1 MTSKIKGIIIEN
13 KSKVKTNLERATML
27 TKRQKQVLDF
37 IKSYKDKHDYAPS
50 LEEIKKHLRLSSVST
65 AHYHVKALINMGYL
79 RKGENQP
86 RSLDVFSTQ
95 KFVQIPILG
104 TIAAGLPIEAI
115 EHKENIAIP
124 QFKLR
129 SNQYHFA
136 LRVQGESMLD
146 ENINDGDIVIVKSQP
161 TADNGQ
167 KVVALI
173 NNQEVTLKKI
183 YREKDYAR
191 LEPANSQ
198 FKPIIVPY
206 ENIQI
211 QGVVVDIIKT
221 LQESLPETNEKLIK
235 NQENQHKEPA
245 SLPEPHVPIDKIIKG
260 DTIESMKK
268 LPPNSIDLI
277 IADPPYNLSKGN
289 NWAWDAKTNLP
300 GFGGAWNKVIE
311 SWDNMPL
318 SEYFSFTASWV
329 SEAKRILKPTGSM
342 WIFGTYHNIG
352 IMNTILQLLS
362 IEIINEIIWYKRNSF
377 PNLSG
382 RRLTASHETLLW
394 AHVGNK
400 KRNYYFNYKFSKNFS
415 DPTDTLK
422 MKDKQMRTIWDIPN
436 NKAPEELKFGRHP
449 TQKPVRVCTRI
460 VSLASKTGDIVL
472 APFAGAGSEC
482 VAAKFLGRHYLGF
495 EMVNEYVEIAEKR
508 LKNIRCQITS

>member
-1 MTSKIKGIIIEN
+1 
-13 KSKVKTNLERATML
+13 ML
-27 TKRQKQVLDF
+27 TKRQKQVLVF
-37 IKSYKDKHDYAPS
+37 LKNYKDKHDYAPS

-65 AHYHVKALINMGYL
+65 AHYHVQALQSMGYL
-79 RKGENQP
+79 QKEENQP
-86 RSLDVFSTQ
+86 RALDVFSAQ

-115 EHKENIAIP
+115 EHKENIAVP
-124 QFKLR
+124 QFKLKN
-129 SNQYHFA
+129 NQYHFA

-173 NNQEVTLKKI
+173 NNQEVSLKKI

-191 LEPANSQ
+191 LEPANPQ
-198 FKPIIVPY
+198 FKPIVVPY

-221 LQESLPETNEKLIK
+221 LQESPHQVHVEKNI
-235 NQENQHKEPA
+235 NQGEQPKESISVPN
-245 SLPEPHVPIDKIIKG
+245 PHIPIDKIIKG
-260 DTIESMKK
+260 DAIENMKK
-268 LPPNSIDLI
+268 LPSNSIDLI

-289 NWAWDAKTNLP
+289 KWAWDPKSNLP
-300 GFGGAWNKVIE
+300 GFGGAWNKVLE

-318 SEYFSFTASWV
+318 SEYFSFTASWA

-400 KRNYYFNYKFSKNFS
+400 KRSYYFNYKFSKSFS

-436 NKAPEELKFGRHP
+436 NKDPEELKFGRHP
-449 TQKPVRVCTRI
+449 TQKPLRVCIRI
-460 VSLASKTGDIVL
+460 VSLASKPGDIVL

-482 VAAKFLGRHYLGF
+482 VTAKSLGRHYLGF
-495 EMVNEYVEIAEKR
+495 EMDNDYVEIAERR
-508 LKNIRCQITS
+508 LKNVRCQITS

>member
-1 MTSKIKGIIIEN
+1 
-13 KSKVKTNLERATML
+13 ML

-37 IKSYKDKHDYAPS
+37 IKNFIDKHDYAPS

-65 AHYHVKALINMGYL
+65 AHYHVQALQNMGYL
-79 RKGENQP
+79 QKEVNRP
-86 RSLDVFSTQ
+86 RTLNVFSEQ
-95 KFVQIPILG
+95 KLVQIPILG
-104 TIAAGLPIEAI
+104 SIAAGLPIEAI
-115 EHKENIAIP
+115 EHKENIAVP
-124 QFKLR
+124 QFKLK

-183 YREKDYAR
+183 YREKNYAR
-191 LEPANSQ
+191 LEPANPQ
-198 FKPIIVPY
+198 FKSIVVPY

-221 LQESLPETNEKLIK
+221 FQESAHQLHVEVH
-235 NQENQHKEPA
+235 ENQGVQPKE
-245 SLPEPHVPIDKIIKG
+245 SISILEPHIPIDKIIKG
-260 DTIESMKK
+260 DAIENMKK
-268 LPPNSIDLI
+268 LPSNSIDLI

-289 NWAWDAKTNLP
+289 KWAWDAKSNLP

-352 IMNTILQLLS
+352 IMNTLLQLLS

-400 KRNYYFNYKFSKNFS
+400 KRNYYFNYKFSKSFS

-436 NKAPEELKFGRHP
+436 NKNPEELKFGRHP
-449 TQKPVRVCTRI
+449 TQKPLRVCTRI
-460 VSLASKTGDIVL
+460 ISLASKEDDIVL

-482 VAAKFLGRHYLGF
+482 VAAKFLGRHYIGF
-495 EMVNEYVEIAEKR
+495 EIDDKYIEIAEKR
-508 LKNIRCQITS
+508 LKNVKYQITV

>member
-1 MTSKIKGIIIEN
+1 
-13 KSKVKTNLERATML
+13 ML

-37 IKSYKDKHDYAPS
+37 IKDYKERHDYAPS

-65 AHYHVKALINMGYL
+65 AHYHVQALQSMGYL
-79 RKGENQP
+79 RKEENQP
-86 RSLDVFSTQ
+86 RALDVFSEQ
-95 KFVQIPILG
+95 QLVQIPILG

-115 EHKENIAIP
+115 EDKENIAVP
-124 QFKLR
+124 QFKLK

-136 LRVQGESMLD
+136 LRVRGESMLD
-146 ENINDGDIVIVKSQP
+146 ENINNGDIVIVKSQP

-183 YREKDYAR
+183 YREKGYAR
-191 LEPANSQ
+191 LEPANPQ

-206 ENIQI
+206 ENVQI

-221 LQESLPETNEKLIK
+221 FQESAHQTRVETNISQKEQSKESITIPKLNI
-235 NQENQHKEPA
+235 
-245 SLPEPHVPIDKIIKG
+245 PIDKIIKG
-260 DTIESMKK
+260 DTIENMKK
-268 LPPNSIDLI
+268 LPANSIDLI

-289 NWAWDAKTNLP
+289 RWAWDPKANLP

-318 SEYFSFTASWV
+318 SDYFSFTASWI
-329 SEAKRILKPTGSM
+329 SEAKRVLKPTGSM
-342 WIFGTYHNIG
+342 WIFGTYHNTG

-394 AHVGNK
+394 AHAGNK
-400 KRNYYFNYKFSKNFS
+400 KRSYYFDYKFSKNFS

-422 MKDKQMRTIWDIPN
+422 IKDKQMRTIWDIPN
-436 NKAPEELKFGRHP
+436 NKNPEELKFGRHP
-449 TQKPVRVCTRI
+449 TQKPLRVCTRI
-460 VSLASKTGDIVL
+460 ISLASKTDDIIL

-482 VAAKFLGRHYLGF
+482 VAAKSLGRHYIGF
-495 EMVNEYVEIAEKR
+495 EIENEYVEIADRR
-508 LKNIRCQITS
+508 LKNVRYQIANQL

>member
-1 MTSKIKGIIIEN
+1 
-13 KSKVKTNLERATML
+13 ML

-37 IKSYKDKHDYAPS
+37 IKKYIGKHDYAPS

-65 AHYHVKALINMGYL
+65 AHYHVEALQNIGYL
-79 RKGENQP
+79 RKEENQP
-86 RSLDVFSTQ
+86 RALDVFSKQ

-104 TIAAGLPIEAI
+104 TIAAGSPIEAI

-124 QFKLR
+124 QFKLKN
-129 SNQYHFA
+129 NQYHFA

-167 KVVALI
+167 KVVSLI

-183 YREKDYAR
+183 YKEKNYVR
-191 LEPANSQ
+191 LEPANTR
-198 FKPIIVPY
+198 FKPIVVPY

-221 LQESLPETNEKLIK
+221 LQETAPHVDVEVHK
-235 NQENQHKEPA
+235 NQENQSKE
-245 SLPEPHVPIDKIIKG
+245 SISKSHIPIDKIIKG
-260 DTIESMKK
+260 DVIENMKK
-268 LPPNSIDLI
+268 LPSNSIDLI

-289 NWAWDAKTNLP
+289 KWAWDAKSNLP
-300 GFGGAWNKVIE
+300 GFGGAWNKVLE

-400 KRNYYFNYKFSKNFS
+400 KRSYYFNYKFSKNFS

-436 NKAPEELKFGRHP
+436 NKNPEELKFGRHP
-449 TQKPVRVCTRI
+449 TQKPLRVCTRI
-460 VSLASKTGDIVL
+460 VSLASKTDDIVL

-482 VAAKFLGRHYLGF
+482 VAAKLLGRHYIGF
-495 EMVNEYVEIAEKR
+495 EIDDEYIEIAEKR
-508 LKNIRCQITS
+508 LKNVKYQITN

>member
-1 MTSKIKGIIIEN
+1 
-13 KSKVKTNLERATML
+13 ML

-37 IKSYKDKHDYAPS
+37 IKNYKDKHDYAPS

-65 AHYHVKALINMGYL
+65 AHYHVQGLQNMGYL
-79 RKGENQP
+79 RKEENQP
-86 RSLDVFSTQ
+86 RALDVFSEQ
-95 KFVQIPILG
+95 KLVQIPILG

-115 EHKENIAIP
+115 ENKENIAVP
-124 QFKLR
+124 QFKLKN
-129 SNQYHFA
+129 NQYHFA
-136 LRVQGESMLD
+136 LRVQGKSMLN

-161 TADNGQ
+161 TAENGQ

-173 NNQEVTLKKI
+173 DNQEVTLKKI
-183 YREKDYAR
+183 YKEKDHVR
-191 LEPANSQ
+191 LEPANPQ
-198 FKPIIVPY
+198 FESIFVPY
-206 ENIQI
+206 KNIQI

-221 LQESLPETNEKLIK
+221 LQEPDRQVCIETNI
-235 NQENQHKEPA
+235 NQRTQPKE
-245 SLPEPHVPIDKIIKG
+245 SLSIPNPHIPIDKIIKG
-260 DTIESMKK
+260 DAIENMRK
-268 LPPNSIDLI
+268 LPSNSIDLI

-289 NWAWDAKTNLP
+289 KWAWDPKSNLP

-318 SEYFSFTASWV
+318 AEYFSFTMSWA

-342 WIFGTYHNIG
+342 WVFGTYHNIG
-352 IMNTILQLLS
+352 VMNTILQLLS

-400 KRNYYFNYKFSKNFS
+400 KRSYYFNYKFSKDFS
-415 DPTDTLK
+415 DPTDMLK
-422 MKDKQMRTIWDIPN
+422 IKHKQMRTIWDIPN
-436 NKAPEELKFGRHP
+436 NKDPEELKFGRHP
-449 TQKPVRVCTRI
+449 TQKPLRVCRRI
-460 VSLASKTGDIVL
+460 ISLASKTDDTIL

-482 VAAKFLGRHYLGF
+482 VAAKFLRRHYIGF
-495 EMVNEYVEIAEKR
+495 EIDNQYIEIAEKR
-508 LKNIRCQITS
+508 LRNVK